1 MKKLYVVWFKGKT
14 DLEDRIRCVSLN
26 WKKAEQM
33 ALNLEL
39 HLQSQGESVEVG
51 VKSYLDGSI
60 SLDDPTGCNYRWSKT
75 EFEAAICTNIEH

>member
-14 DLEDRIRCVSLN
+14 DLEDRIRGVSLN

-51 VKSYLDGSI
+51 VKL
-60 SLDDPTGCNYRWSKT
+60 N
-75 EFEAAICTNIEH
+75 E